1 MPGSL
6 LGNRVRRVEDPDLLT
21 GRGTFVANLDLP
33 GCAAAAFVRSPFG
46 HARVRSID
54 TGEAASAP
62 GVLAVYTAEDL
73 GLHPLGGFMVLHP
86 ACARPP
92 LARDKVRFAGDAVAM
107 VVAETEAQAAD
118 AAERVVVDYEPLVA
132 VVDVEAA
139 AAQGASL
146 QFEELGTNVVAG
158 FSDPADTDPLAT
170 AATVVR
176 AQLENQRVA
185 VVPMEADA
193 VAAVPG
199 DDGQGHELTVYVS
212 TQMPHDF
219 ARATARAFGIERSAV
234 RVVAPHVGGAFGS
247 KVGLGPEHACVI
259 AAARRLGRTVR
270 WVQTR
275 SESFVAMPQ
284 GRAQLQ
290 WVEMG
295 LDAEGHITGM
305 HWRVLADAGA
315 YAGFGGGLALGPTRM
330 MAEGVYRIPAV
341 RYDVASVVT
350 NTVPMGAFRGA
361 GRPEAAE
368 LLERMVDIAAA
379 ELGMDPVELRR
390 RNLRPRFDRPVVT
403 SVGTTYDT
411 GDYEAP
417 LAEALRLA
425 GYEDLRAEQARRRAT
440 GDPVQLGIG
449 VSVYVEVTAGGGD
462 ELGAVEVH
470 PDGTAT
476 IRVGTSSHGQG
487 HATAFSMIVSD
498 TLGIPMEHIRFVQ
511 SDTASVARGG
521 GTGGSRSLQM
531 GGSAVLQAAQRVLEK
546 ARALAA
552 SELEAAPE
560 DIVVHEGGRLGVA
573 GVPARALTW
582 AEVAALAARQGPGAI
597 VASGD
602 SAAGDG
608 GGAESAVGG
617 GNEASD
623 DEASETSP
631 LGPLGAQ
638 LDFHQDDATFPFGA
652 HVSVVEVDTE
662 TGRVRPVRHVAVDDC
677 GRILNPMLVTG
688 QQHGGI
694 AQGMAQALWEEMV
707 FDENGNPVTATL
719 ADYGMPSAAEM
730 PSFEAANTQTP
741 TFRNPLGAKGI
752 GESGTIGST
761 PAVHNA
767 VVDALAHLGVRHV
780 AMPCTPER
788 VWRAVDAARR
798 GSPDTAGGGRPL
810 WREPPAVFRDL
821 PRYDAN
827 EQPEAAGA
835 DI

>member
-21 GRGTFVANLDLP
+21 GKGTFVANLELP
-33 GCAAAAFVRSPFG
+33 GCAAVAFVRSPFA
-46 HARVRSID
+46 HARIRSVD
-54 TGEAASAP
+54 TADALTAP
-62 GVLAVYTAEDL
+62 GVVAVFTADDL
-73 GLHPLGGFMVLHP
+73 DLEPLGGFMVLHP
-86 ACARPP
+86 GCARPP
-92 LARDKVRFAGDAVAM
+92 LARAKVRFVGDAVAM
-107 VVAETEAQAAD
+107 VVAETEAQAVD
-118 AAERVVVDYEPLVA
+118 AAERVVVDYEPLAAVA
-132 VVDVEAA
+132 DVEAA
-139 AAQGASL
+139 ASEGAPL
-146 QFEELGTNVVAG
+146 QFEEIGTNVVAG
-158 FSDPADTDPLAT
+158 FSDASDADPLAG
-170 AATVVR
+170 AVTVVR

-199 DDGQGHELTVYVS
+199 DDGDGHELTVYVS

-219 ARATARAFGIERSAV
+219 ARATAKAFGLERSAV

-247 KVGLGPEHACVI
+247 KVGLGAEHACVI
-259 AAARRLGRTVR
+259 AAARRLGRPVR
-270 WVQTR
+270 WVETR
-275 SESFVAMPQ
+275 SESFAAMPQ
-284 GRAQLQ
+284 GRGQVQ

-295 LDAEGHITGM
+295 LDAEGHIVGM

-330 MAEGVYRIPAV
+330 MASGVYQIPAV
-341 RYDVASVVT
+341 RYDVASLVT

-390 RNLRPRFDRPVVT
+390 RNLRPRFDAPVET
-403 SVGTTYDT
+403 AVGTTYDT
-411 GDYEAP
+411 GDYDAP

-425 GYEDLRAEQARRRAT
+425 GYDELRAEQARRRAG

-449 VSVYVEVTAGGGD
+449 VAVYVEVTAGGGK
-462 ELGAVEVH
+462 EMGAVEVH

-476 IRVGTSSHGQG
+476 IRVGTSAHGQG

-498 TLGIPMEHIRFVQ
+498 TLGIPIEHIRFLQ
-511 SDTASVARGG
+511 SDTAAVARGG
-521 GTGGSRSLQM
+521 GTGGSRSLQL
-531 GGSAVLQAAQRVLEK
+531 GGSAVLRAAERVLEQ
-546 ARALAA
+546 ARAIAA

-560 DIVVHEGGRLGVA
+560 DIVVHDGGGLGVV
-573 GVPARALTW
+573 GVPARVLTW
-582 AEVAALAARQGPGAI
+582 AEVAALAARPGTEPDAPGPQGITEPTGT
-597 VASGD
+597 
-602 SAAGDG
+602 AGPAG
-608 GGAESAVGG
+608 GGVQGAT
-617 GNEASD
+617 SD
-623 DEASETSP
+623 WSP

-652 HVSVVEVDTE
+652 HVSVVDVDTE
-662 TGRVRPVRHVAVDDC
+662 TGRVRPIRHVAVDDC
-677 GRILNPMLVTG
+677 GRIVNPLLVTG

-707 FDENGNPVTATL
+707 FDQDGNPVTATL
-719 ADYGMPSAAEM
+719 ADYGMPSAAEL
-730 PSFEAANTQTP
+730 PSFETANTETP

-788 VWRAVDAARR
+788 VWRAIDAARR
-798 GSPDTAGGGRPL
+798 GSPDAAGGGRPL
-810 WREPPAVFRDL
+810 WREPPAVFRTL
-821 PRYDAN
+821 PRYD
-827 EQPEAAGA
+827 EGDQPEAAGA

>member
-6 LGNRVRRVEDPDLLT
+6 LGNRVQRVEDPDLLT

-33 GCAAAAFVRSPFG
+33 GCAAAAFVRSPFA
-46 HARVRSID
+46 HARVRGVD
-54 TGEAASAP
+54 TSDAVGAP
-62 GVLAVYTAEDL
+62 GVLGVFTAEDL
-73 GLHPLGGFMVLHP
+73 EVQPLGGFMVLHP
-86 ACARPP
+86 GCARPP
-92 LARDKVRFAGDAVAM
+92 LARGKVRFVGDAVAM
-107 VVAETEAQAAD
+107 VVAGTEAQAAD
-118 AAERVVVDYEPLVA
+118 AAERVVVDYEPLPA
-132 VVDVEAA
+132 VTDLEAA
-139 AAQGASL
+139 AAADAPL
-146 QFEELGTNVVAG
+146 QFEEIGTNVVAG
-158 FSDPADTDPLAT
+158 FSDSPDADPLGG

-199 DDGQGHELTVYVS
+199 DDGNGHVLTVYVS

-219 ARATARAFGIERSAV
+219 ARATAKAFGLERSAV

-259 AAARRLGRTVR
+259 AAARHLGRTVR

-284 GRAQLQ
+284 GRGQLQ

-330 MAEGVYRIPAV
+330 MAAGVYRIPTV

-368 LLERMVDIAAA
+368 LLERMLDIAAA
-379 ELGMDPVELRR
+379 ELGTDPVELRR
-390 RNLRPRFDRPVVT
+390 RNLRPRFAAPVVT

-417 LAEALRLA
+417 LAKALQLA
-425 GYEDLRAEQARRRAT
+425 GYEELRAEQARRRAAAE
-440 GDPVQLGIG
+440 PVQLGIG

-462 ELGAVEVH
+462 EMGAVEVH

-498 TLGIPMEHIRFVQ
+498 TLGIPMEQIRFVQ
-511 SDTASVARGG
+511 SDTAAVARGG
-521 GTGGSRSLQM
+521 GTGGSRSLQL
-531 GGSAVLQAAQRVLEK
+531 GGSAVLQAAERVLDK

-552 SELEAAPE
+552 SELEASPE
-560 DIVVHEGGRLGVA
+560 DIVVHDGGRLGVA

-582 AEVAALAARQGPGAI
+582 AEVAALAARQGAESI
-597 VASGD
+597 AASGAEAPSQD
-602 SAAGDG
+602 GAGD
-608 GGAESAVGG
+608 
-617 GNEASD
+617 ASD
-623 DEASETSP
+623 GAPGE
-631 LGPLGAQ
+631 LGPLGVQ
-638 LDFHQDDATFPFGA
+638 LDFHQEDATFPFGA

-662 TGRVRPVRHVAVDDC
+662 TGSVRPVRHVAVDDC
-677 GRILNPMLVTG
+677 GRILNPLLVRG

-694 AQGMAQALWEEMV
+694 TQGMAQALWEEMV
-707 FDENGNPVTATL
+707 YDEDGNPVTATL
-719 ADYGMPSAAEM
+719 ADYGMPSAAEI
-730 PSFEAANTQTP
+730 PSLEADNTETP

-780 AMPCTPER
+780 AMPCTPDR
-788 VWRAVDAARR
+788 VWRAIDAARR
-798 GSPDTAGGGRPL
+798 GDPDVAGGGRPL
-810 WREPPAVFRDL
+810 WRQPPAVFDDL
-821 PRYDAN
+821 PRFDAGD
-827 EQPEAAGA
+827 QPEAAGA